1 MLSKPDVVAALSAL
15 AHPIRL
21 DVFRVLVVAG
31 HGGLTPTALSDALDA
46 ENPSPKSGG
55 EPLVKQSTLS
65 TYLKELMAAG
75 LVENERVGRNVVYRA
90 AYDRMDG
97 VIGFLTE
104 NCCKGLPVVET
115 AGTSSCA
122 C

>member
-1 MLSKPDVVAALSAL
+1 MLPKPDVIAALSAL
-15 AHPIRL
+15 AHPMRL

-31 HGGLTPTALSDALDA
+31 RGGLTPTALSDALDA
-46 ENPSPKSGG
+46 ENPSPKSDA

-104 NCCKGLPVVET
+104 NCCKGLPVAET
-115 AGTSSCA
+115 AGANSCG